1 MTSNT
6 KTQLDV
12 GQKRLVALLNEKYLK
27 RDTIDKVLLSR
38 VETNEVRSL
47 LKSLSDTYKD
57 CQITYVKRS
66 IELYGTIQSVLEAKA
81 RVLEYVNKLDNTN
94 FSRMQEDMRI
104 SKDIQWQYE
113 IGSGVWKNFPVY
125 LNSLIES
132 KHAEGNPT
140 VYYNK

>member
-1 MTSNT
+1 VTSNT

-12 GQKRLVALLNEKYLK
+12 GQKRFVALLNEKYLK

-38 VETNEVRSL
+38 VETNEIRTL
-47 LKSLSDTYKD
+47 LKLLSDTYKD
-57 CQITYVKRS
+57 CQITYVNRS

-140 VYYNK
+140 EYI